1 MRSTPVV
8 PRPAS
13 TLVLARD
20 SLQGIEVFMMQR
32 THQAAFLAG
41 AHVFPG
47 GGLDKADSE
56 AVMASHCV
64 GLDDASASQSL
75 KLESGGLAFW
85 VAAVRECFEESGLL
99 LAYDQHGDLVRHDD
113 PLVFDAFCGF
123 RNKLITGDISLAGIC
138 RSAKLQLA
146 VDRLAYFG
154 HWITPL
160 DRPKRYDTRFFV
172 AVAPPDQTGSADDCE
187 TIDHVWIRP
196 ADALERERSGQMS
209 LAFATIKTL
218 ELLAQFS
225 DTNALMQHARTL
237 QTVTP
242 RTPRAA
248 TARTGRRVLLPD
260 DPAYAEVAKLDTTGS
275 GTVSCELVPG
285 TVTWISGKVRR
296 ITAPNASFMTG
307 PGTNTYLLGT
317 GDDLALIDPGP
328 ADEEHLRVL
337 LAEAKGRI
345 RWIFVTHTHIDHSPA
360 AAILKAQTGAEVL
373 GMKPAHPDRQD
384 QSFAPDT
391 ILAHG
396 DRISV
401 AGCALR
407 VIHTPGHASNHL
419 CYLLEDEQLLFTGDH
434 IMQGSTV
441 IINPPDG
448 DMAAYLASL
457 KRLSEESIA
466 YLAPGHGFLMDKP
479 NEVIERLLAHRLAR
493 ENKLLMTLRRQT
505 AATAAE
511 LVPFVYDDVPAKKH
525 AAATRSLLAHLVK
538 LEADGYATESDGRWR
553 AVELPIH

>member
-1 MRSTPVV
+1 MRSSPVV

-20 SLQGIEVFMMQR
+20 GLHGIEVFMMQR
-32 THQAAFLAG
+32 THQAEFLAG
-41 AHVFPG
+41 AYVFPG
-47 GGLDKADSE
+47 GGLDRADSD
-56 AVMASHCV
+56 ASIVPHCT
-64 GLDDASASQSL
+64 GLDDASASRSL

-85 VAAVRECFEESGLL
+85 VAAIRECFEESGLL
-99 LAYDQHGDLVRHDD
+99 LAYDEHGDIVRLDD
-113 PLVFDAFCGF
+113 PPVFNEYAGL
-123 RNKLITGDISLAGIC
+123 RKKLIAGDLTMAGIC
-138 RSAKLQLA
+138 HNAKLRLA

-154 HWITPL
+154 HWITPI

-172 AVAPPDQTGSADDCE
+172 AVAPACQTGSADDCE

-196 ADALERERSGQMS
+196 ADALERQSDGRMN
-209 LAFATIKTL
+209 LAFATIRTL
-218 ELLAQFS
+218 ELLAQFP
-225 DTNALMQHARTL
+225 DTATLVQHARTL
-237 QTVTP
+237 QTVTA

-248 TARTGRRVLLPD
+248 TAGGGRRMLLPD

-275 GTVSCELVPG
+275 GTVSCELLPG
-285 TVTWISGKVRR
+285 TVTWVSGKVRR

-307 PGTNTYLLGT
+307 PGTNTYLLGN
-317 GDDLALIDPGP
+317 GDDVALIDPGP
-328 ADEEHLRVL
+328 ASEEHLRFL

-360 AAILKAQTGAEVL
+360 AAILKAQTDAQL
-373 GMKPAHPDRQD
+373 FGMQAAYPDRQD
-384 QSFAPDT
+384 SSFVPDT

-396 DRISV
+396 DRVGV
-401 AGCALR
+401 AGCTLR

-448 DMAAYLASL
+448 DMGAYLASL
-457 KRLSEESIA
+457 RLLSEEEIA

-479 NEVIERLLAHRLAR
+479 HEVIERLLAHRLAR
-493 ENKLLMTLRRQT
+493 ENKLLATLRRQT
-505 AATAAE
+505 EATVAE

-525 AAATRSLLAHLVK
+525 AAASRSLLAHLLK
-538 LEADGYATESDGRWR
+538 LKADGYATEVDGRWR
-553 AVELPIH
+553 AVELRR